1 MFSLGIALAL
11 TRLILL
17 DEILAYNKISPLP

>member
-11 TRLILL
+11 KEANFVSRNIALQ
-17 DEILAYNKISPLP
+17 EISPLP

>member
-11 TRLILL
+11 REANFVSPNIALQ
-17 DEILAYNKISPLP
+17 EISPLP